1 MKSLKS
7 VFRCNKLHIITEE
20 AKEDDD
26 EEGSTPGCSDE
37 DSSDDDIEQLL
48 SPQEQLKDKE

>member
-20 AKEDDD
+20 AKDDD